1 MSSAM
6 WDIKRRLAT
15 VPQGW
20 RTAFTAIS
28 MLWVATA
35 ASAGMA
41 FLTTALLAR
50 EMGPASFGLFISSV
64 ATVTIIAPLA
74 GFGLPRFLLQA
85 YGAEGWEANR
95 WLPALVHATLT
106 TTGLAMLSIVVWS
119 FVGAPADARGTL
131 LLLLPLIPG
140 VLAANLMGSKLRLE
154 ERYGL
159 LAFWQTTTSGSRLL
173 VALALLLLPT
183 LDGHFVAAGY
193 GLISVMVAML
203 AAPQLVTMLRG
214 GLRLRGHGPRPATA
228 IASTTLLAPSA
239 VRLWSQ
245 AWAYGMEAV
254 LYPIFFQI
262 STVLL
267 KYLDGNAEAG
277 VFSIALGVLIAVYML
292 PSTIYQK
299 FLLSK
304 LHRWAVHD
312 TRKFWM
318 VYRRGCVAM
327 LGMGLLIGAA
337 IVLVSP
343 WAVPIA
349 FGAKYLAVVPVL
361 QLLAIC
367 VPLRFLSSG
376 VAGALLNERHMRYR
390 VVLMG
395 ISAVVVVALNV
406 LLIPAYHAI
415 GAAMAITV
423 GEAVLLAGTCMGVHR
438 FHGDRPLRG

>member
-1 MSSAM
+1 MSSAV
-6 WDIKRRLAT
+6 WDIKRRLAL
-15 VPQGW
+15 VPRGW

-28 MLWVATA
+28 LLWVATA

-85 YGAEGWEANR
+85 YGAEGWAANR

-106 TTGLAMLSIVVWS
+106 TTLLAMLSIVVWS
-119 FVGAPADARGTL
+119 FVGAPGDARGTL

-154 ERYGL
+154 ERYGQ

-193 GLISVMVAML
+193 GLISVLVAML
-203 AAPQLVTMLRG
+203 AAPQLVSMLRG
-214 GLRLRGHGPRPATA
+214 GLELRGHGPRQLVPAVHEP
-228 IASTTLLAPSA
+228 PSA
-239 VRLWSQ
+239 LRLWSQ

-318 VYRRGCVAM
+318 VFRRGCVAM

-337 IVLVSP
+337 IVVVSP

-395 ISAVVVVALNV
+395 LSAVVVVVLNV
-406 LLIPAYHAI
+406 LLIPAYHAL

>member
-1 MSSAM
+1 MSSAV
-6 WDIKRRLAT
+6 WDIKRRLAL
-15 VPQGW
+15 VPRGW

-28 MLWVATA
+28 LLWVATA

-85 YGAEGWEANR
+85 YGAEGWTANR

-106 TTGLAMLSIVVWS
+106 TTLLAMLSIVVWS
-119 FVGAPADARGTL
+119 FVGAPGDARGTL

-154 ERYGL
+154 ERYGQ

-193 GLISVMVAML
+193 GLISVLVAML
-203 AAPQLVTMLRG
+203 AAPQLVSMLRG
-214 GLRLRGHGPRPATA
+214 GLELRGHGPRP
-228 IASTTLLAPSA
+228 LAPAAHEPPSA
-239 VRLWSQ
+239 LRLWSQ

-318 VYRRGCVAM
+318 VFRRGCVAM

-337 IVLVSP
+337 IVVVSP

-395 ISAVVVVALNV
+395 LSAVVVVVLNV
-406 LLIPAYHAI
+406 LLIPAYHAL

-423 GEAVLLAGTCMGVHR
+423 GEAVLLAGTCMGVYR